1 MILVW
6 ELEFQDFAFPYNFFP
21 LILISGGGTFL
32 IKSKEFFAKSG
43 SDVPKSEFSL
53 DRSAVP
59 EGHFLHPGGVK
70 FTA

>member
-6 ELEFQDFAFPYNFFP
+6 ELEFQDFAFPYNFFASD
-21 LILISGGGTFL
+21 LDFGGGTFL
-32 IKSKEFFAKSG
+32 IKSKDFFAKSG
-43 SDVPKSEFSL
+43 SDVPKSEFSP
-53 DRSAVP
+53 DRSAAP